1 MAYTENDIHDFAALV
16 RQLLSKYKEM
26 QNELQDLKTQLSD
39 KAKDAKDMEL
49 LASASMHDYD
59 MLKTAKMLEVS
70 DGDLEKA
77 RKRINKLIRD
87 VNRCI
92 TLLTEQQDDS
102 PIE

>member
-1 MAYTENDIHDFAALV
+1 MAYTENDIHDFAVLV

-26 QNELQDLKTQLSD
+26 QNELQDLKTQLSNQ
-39 KAKDAKDMEL
+39 AKDAKDMEL
-49 LASASMHDYD
+49 LASASMRDYD

-77 RKRINKLIRD
+77 RKRVNKLIRD

-102 PIE
+102 PTD